1 MQATGGTLNTSGS
14 FTLRVTH
21 TGADT
26 MLARIIRMVEAAQGA
41 RLPIQALVD
50 QVTAWFVP
58 AVMGMALLTF
68 LAWFFPVSYTH
79 LDVYKRQ
86 DVSQGKAPT
95 K

>member
-41 RLPIQALVD
+41 CPSRRWW
-50 QVTAWFVP
+50 TASP
-58 AVMGMALLTF
+58 AGSCR
-68 LAWFFPVSYTH
+68 P
-79 LDVYKRQ
+79 
-86 DVSQGKAPT
+86 
-95 K
+95 

>member
-41 RLPIQALVD
+41 CRPGAGG
-50 QVTAWFVP
+50 P
-58 AVMGMALLTF
+58 ASPAGSCR
-68 LAWFFPVSYTH
+68 P
-79 LDVYKRQ
+79 
-86 DVSQGKAPT
+86 
-95 K
+95 